1 MSSSSVSFKA
11 RDSVGTAIEPALERD
26 ATGNAVLP
34 ACRIPG
40 TILIKGTL
48 QAQEDLI
55 IEGRF
60 DGEIDL
66 PDHCLTIRQDAQ
78 VHAKVF
84 ARDVTV
90 YGALNGRVTATE
102 IVDIRDT
109 ASVVGAVA
117 AQRILLG
124 ENASVR
130 ARLVTRRHMDAA
142 AHVARYR
149 RERKQSVTSDE

>member
-1 MSSSSVSFKA
+1 MRMSRSTLSLETPGDTRGTLESSAEGDVPRS
-11 RDSVGTAIEPALERD
+11 GP
-26 ATGNAVLP
+26 LP
-34 ACRIPG
+34 VFRIPN
-40 TILIKGTL
+40 TLLIKGTL
-48 QAQEDLI
+48 KAEEDVI

-66 PDHCLTIRQDAQ
+66 PDHCLTILPDAE
-78 VHAKVF
+78 VHAKIF

-90 YGALNGRVTATE
+90 HGALTGRVTATE

-149 RERKQSVTSDE
+149 RERGLKAE

>member
-11 RDSVGTAIEPALERD
+11 PDGVGGTLESARERED
-26 ATGNAVLP
+26 TRNSWLP
-34 ACRIPG
+34 VCRIPG

-48 QAQEDLI
+48 KAEEDLI

-66 PDHCLTIRQDAQ
+66 PEHCLTILHDGQ

-90 YGALNGRVTATE
+90 HGALTGRVTATE

-117 AQRILLG
+117 AQRILLS

-130 ARLVTRRHMDAA
+130 ARLVTRRHMEAA

-149 RERKQSVTSDE
+149 RERRE